1 MKKVYKVTGIDC
13 AVCASKVEQDL
24 KSLPNLKNV
33 LYNFTAQKLF
43 LEYDDNL
50 DNKELFFL
58 INKTIRQREPQAVLI
73 DIAAKDNDDHKIKSN
88 IFSIKN
94 LIKIMGALVLV
105 LAFILEL
112 TDVLQSYYLLGLYLI
127 AYLMISY
134 TVLFKFFKNLLRLRI
149 FDENFLM
156 TIATVGAF
164 IIGEYFEGVTIMLF
178 YQIGEFLQDLAVN
191 KSRNNIKQLIDNKQQ
206 SVTKIDPEN
215 TMDVTHPENVKV
227 GDKILIKVGEMAALD
242 GTVTEGTSTLDT
254 SSLTGESLPKTV
266 IPGDEVLSGS
276 INLQNSLTVQVSRLY
291 KESTASKILEL
302 VENASSK
309 KSKSEQFITKFSRVY
324 TPAVVGIAIIIGLI
338 IPLIFKMNAVTW
350 GVWAKTA
357 LTFLIVSCPCALVL
371 SIPVSFFCALGAASK
386 NGVLFKGTDYL
397 ERLSNI
403 DTFIF
408 DKTGTLTTGVFEV
421 NKIIPAQ
428 NYSEDDVLSAAAYAD
443 IYSSHPLAR
452 AVIRKYAKAVDLS
465 KVTQHKSY
473 VGLGVEAIVEGKTVF
488 AGNYELLSNHDITIN
503 QKFDG
508 SVIYVAQDKKYLG
521 AIILEDT
528 IKPEAKQS
536 IEELKKLGVKQT
548 VMITGDNSQVASNV
562 SILTGIDKYHAKCLP
577 QDKLNIVEGYITQNN
592 KTAFVGEGINDVL
605 AISRADI
612 GISMGALGSDVS
624 MESADMVIMTDELHR
639 LPQMINL
646 SRRTKS
652 IVLLNIL
659 LVLLVKFTVMIIN
672 FFPSMQSLL
681 LAELADVGIA
691 LVAVMIAR
699 TLIKFGQNKK
709 PRKAH

>member
-528 IKPEAKQS
+528 VKPEAKQS